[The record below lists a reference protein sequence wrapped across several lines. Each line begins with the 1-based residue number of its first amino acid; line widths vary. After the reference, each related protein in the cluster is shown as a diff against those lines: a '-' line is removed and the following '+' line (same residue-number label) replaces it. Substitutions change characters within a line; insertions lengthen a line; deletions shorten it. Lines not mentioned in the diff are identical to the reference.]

1 MHDIQ
6 HVHHPEF
13 FSWPKRVYRKITYGL
28 SARHASY
35 LQASSHYIKEDLLEH
50 FPWLSPEQIEVIPSG
65 ALVEKFAVP
74 AAVDSLS
81 ERHLL
86 PERFLLFPAQLWPHK
101 NHLTVL
107 KALKHI
113 ETRHGLKIPLV
124 LTGAKFS
131 AAPEIFKFITD
142 QSMDYV
148 RYLGKVSVGD
158 MVALYQRAAFVITA
172 TLHESSSLPVLEAA
186 AAGTPIICSRI
197 PPIEELG
204 RVLQLN
210 FFDPHDVHALAQLML
225 TLWKDEKTAALQ
237 VAHNREHIHFYSWEN
252 SARKYLRL
260 FERILS

>member
-1 MHDIQ
+1 
-6 HVHHPEF
+6 
-13 FSWPKRVYRKITYGL
+13 
-28 SARHASY
+28 
-35 LQASSHYIKEDLLEH
+35 
-50 FPWLSPEQIEVIPSG
+50 
-65 ALVEKFAVP
+65 
-74 AAVDSLS
+74 
-81 ERHLL
+81 
-86 PERFLLFPAQLWPHK
+86 
-101 NHLTVL
+101 
-107 KALKHI
+107 
-113 ETRHGLKIPLV
+113 
-124 LTGAKFS
+124 GAKFS